1 MTRWF
6 RSIAASFLVL
16 TMTAIPAAADQV
28 CGPVTGHFEAVV
40 VPPGQDHC
48 PSDPSAFCTAG
59 RVWGAIQGTYQF
71 VMTGA
76 MPSVLIGGVPTV
88 LFFTGQSVI
97 FLKGGDQVFG
107 TDTGSIDLPPGQ
119 GGFASLITF
128 TGGTGNALNTAGQI
142 RLRGEFSAAEG
153 TTAGDYTGRLCT
165 P

>member
-6 RSIAASFLVL
+6 RSLAASVLVL
-16 TMTAIPAAADQV
+16 TMTAVPAAADPV
-28 CGPVTGHFEAVV
+28 CKPVTGHFEAVV
-40 VPPGQDHC
+40 VLPGEDHC
-48 PSDPSAFCTAG
+48 PSDPMAFCTAG
-59 RVWGAIQGTYQF
+59 RVWGGIQGTYQF

-76 MPSVLIGGVPTV
+76 MPSVVLGGVPTV
-88 LFFTGQSVI
+88 LFFTGQSVV
-97 FLKGGDQVFG
+97 FLTSGDQVFG

-128 TGGTGNALNTAGQI
+128 TGGTGNALNTTGQI

-153 TTAGDYTGRLCT
+153 TTAGDYTGNMCT